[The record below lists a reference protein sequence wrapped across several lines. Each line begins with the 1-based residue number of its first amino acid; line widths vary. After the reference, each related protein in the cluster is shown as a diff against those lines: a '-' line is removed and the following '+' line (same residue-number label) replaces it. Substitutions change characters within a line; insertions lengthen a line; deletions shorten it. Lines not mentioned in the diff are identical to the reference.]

1 MLKNL
6 LKVGAVALAM
16 LIPAAGATAGGV
28 NDFVENNWILE
39 SGDFTGEVRTNINAD
54 YYHLDLEYRTSVEGL
69 SVGYRFAEAGKL
81 DEHRFDIL
89 YTYEITDWLYVRPS
103 IEYRVF
109 NGRGPQNKFRVRPQV
124 GLVAPTWNKLTAYAE
139 FTPMWE
145 FGSGVKG
152 MDFSRTKTVVGV
164 DYQLSE
170 NISIGP
176 FFEYDTF
183 GNWDTDVMYF
193 GTNFKVT
200 L

>member
-6 LKVGAVALAM
+6 LRAGAIALAM
-16 LIPAAGATAGGV
+16 LIPSVANADGV

-39 SGDFTGEVRTNINAD
+39 TENFTGEVRTFINAD
-54 YYHLDLEYRTSVEGL
+54 YYHVDLEYRTPVKGL

-89 YTYEITDWLYVRPS
+89 YTYEITDWLYVKPS

-109 NGRGPQNKFRVRPQV
+109 NSVGPESKFRFRPLI
-124 GLVAPTWNKLTAYAE
+124 GLTAPTWNKLTAYAE

-145 FGSGVKG
+145 FGSGVDG
-152 MDFSRTKTVVGV
+152 FDFTRTKTVVGV
-164 DYQLSE
+164 DYEISK

-176 FFEYDTF
+176 FFEYDTL
-183 GNWDTDVMYF
+183 GNWDTEVMYF
-193 GTNFKVT
+193 GTNLKVT